1 MVEVR
6 VHSLERNEVSTIC
19 EIYSII
25 KEDKLGLGFIYIQ
38 AKRWLDTPVGRPDI
52 QSFVGALDGQRDSKG
67 IFITTSTFANTARE
81 YVKTISKKIILIDGQ
96 ELSEYMIDYNLGVS
110 TIQTF
115 EIKRIDS
122 DYFEE

>member
-1 MVEVR
+1 M
-6 VHSLERNEVSTIC
+6 TIH
-19 EIYSII
+19 E
-25 KEDKLGLGFIYIQ
+25 
-38 AKRWLDTPVGRPDI
+38 DI
-52 QSFVGALDGQRDSKG
+52 QSFVGALEGQRANKG

-81 YVKTISKKIILIDGQ
+81 YVKTISKKVILIDGQ
-96 ELSEYMIDYNLGVS
+96 ELAEYMIDYSLGVS